1 MVYKLVFVSGV
12 QQSDLVI
19 HMHISGLPWWLSGKN
34 PPAIAG
40 DAGLIPES
48 ERSPGEGNNNP
59 ICILPWKIPWTEEPG
74 GLQSTGSHKVTHYL
88 VTKQQ

>member
-1 MVYKLVFVSGV
+1 MFVSGV

-59 ICILPWKIPWTEEPG
+59 LWHSSLEDSMDRGAWWTTVHRIT
-74 GLQSTGSHKVTHYL
+74 QSYTLFSD
-88 VTKQQ
+88 